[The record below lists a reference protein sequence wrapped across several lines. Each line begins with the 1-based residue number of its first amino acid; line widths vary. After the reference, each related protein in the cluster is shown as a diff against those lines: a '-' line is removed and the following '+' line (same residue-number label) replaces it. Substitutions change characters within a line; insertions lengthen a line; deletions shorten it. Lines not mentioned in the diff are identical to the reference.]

1 MAEKRDNPFQTI
13 VYDGNT
19 VRRLGTAP
27 QSLPEQE
34 ELRTTRVSE
43 EELESGSHRSHRSH
57 REHLPLR
64 EQERVSLLAVAGFAM
79 IALLAVAV
87 LASHVQLNGIYART
101 VAAQSALTQLES
113 DYAKL
118 EAQDQEIFDSARLSK
133 AAAKAGLA
141 KPTIN
146 QQVYVELS
154 DPDNAVVYQ
163 QDDGRSVPQRLMQS
177 VRGFFRAVEE
187 YFN

>member
-43 EELESGSHRSHRSH
+43 EELESGSHSSRG
-57 REHLPLR
+57 EHLPLR

-79 IALLAVAV
+79 IAMLAVAV

-118 EAQDQEIFDSARLSK
+118 EAQDQEIFDNERLSK
-133 AAAKAGLA
+133 AAANADLV
-141 KPTIN
+141 KPGIN
-146 QQVYVELS
+146 QQVYLELS

-163 QDDGRSVPQRLMQS
+163 QGDGVPL
-177 VRGFFRAVEE
+177 VERAVQGLRAFFGGVGE

>member
-34 ELRTTRVSE
+34 ELRTNRISE
-43 EELESGSHRSHRSH
+43 EELESGSHRRD
-57 REHLPLR
+57 RKRLPLR
-64 EQERVSLLAVAGFAM
+64 EQQRVSVLAVAGFAM
-79 IALLAVAV
+79 IAMLAVAV
-87 LASHVQLNGIYART
+87 LASYVQLNGIYART

-118 EAQDQEIFDSARLSK
+118 EAQDQEIFDNERLSK
-133 AAAKAGLA
+133 AAADADLV
-141 KPTIN
+141 KPGIN
-146 QQVYVELS
+146 QQVYLELS

-163 QDDGRSVPQRLMQS
+163 QGDGMPLVE
-177 VRGFFRAVEE
+177 RAVQGLRAFFGGVGE

>member
-1 MAEKRDNPFQTI
+1 MADQRDKLFQTI

-19 VRRLGTAP
+19 ARRLNVP
-27 QSLPEQE
+27 LREPEQE
-34 ELRTTRVSE
+34 EQKLRVSE
-43 EELESGSHRSHRSH
+43 EELNRARGTGQKLH
-57 REHLPLR
+57 LR
-64 EQERVSLLAVAGFAM
+64 EQQRVSLVAIAGFAM
-79 IALLAVAV
+79 VAMLAVAV
-87 LASHVQLNGIYART
+87 LASHVQLNSIYAKT

>member
-79 IALLAVAV
+79 IAMLAVAV

-118 EAQDQEIFDSARLSK
+118 EAQDQEIFDNERLSK
-133 AAAKAGLA
+133 AAANADLV
-141 KPTIN
+141 KPGIN
-146 QQVYVELS
+146 QQVYLELS

-163 QDDGRSVPQRLMQS
+163 QGDGVPL
-177 VRGFFRAVEE
+177 VERAVQGLRAFFGGVGE